1 MNELKT
7 TILFG
12 VTAAVLATAAMV
24 IDPGAATPDV
34 FSDQGEAFYPDF
46 TDPQAPKAIEVVD
59 YDEATATARPLKVEF
74 AEGTWRVPSHFNYP
88 ADAEENWTRMPR
100 IFEVASR
107 LGASRVVAECA
118 NLSKARELEP
128 LCQKFQID
136 LAIANQW
143 PYPFGRPSDY
153 SGLNGSVGSRIGAG
167 PDTGWF
173 AAGGQDPAELFD
185 IAGDRIKVVHLK
197 DVAAEGEYRPVDL
210 GDGIARLAPF
220 MAGLAEQG
228 FNGPLTVARDPG
240 KRITFDIGI
249 FGDATYEVHEEAVA
263 DDEVMRSLRQA
274 RTWALEHG
282 AVE

>member
-1 MNELKT
+1 MKLACMTSVFAGDPIETAVVKIADAGYRYVELSSVHCDYNT
-7 TILFG
+7 MTNAL
-12 VTAAVLATAAMV
+12 
-24 IDPGAATPDV
+24 IDNIAHEIARTGL
-34 FSDQGEAFYPDF
+34 
-46 TDPQAPKAIEVVD
+46 EVVA
-59 YDEATATARPLKVEF
+59 Y
-74 AEGTWRVPSHFNYP
+74 YP
-88 ADAEENWTRMPR
+88 AGAEENWTRMPR
-100 IFEVASR
+100 MFEVASR

-153 SGLNGSVGSRIGAG
+153 SGLNGTVGSRIGAG

-173 AAGGQDPAELFD
+173 AAGGQDPAELFE

-197 DVAAEGEYRPVDL
+197 DVAAEGEYCPVDL
-210 GDGIARLAPF
+210 GDGVAPLEPF
-220 MAGLAEQG
+220 MAGLADQG
-228 FNGPLTVARDPG
+228 FDGPLTVARDPG

-249 FGDATYEVHEEAVA
+249 FGDATYEVHEEEIS
-263 DDEVMRSLRQA
+263 DDEVMQSLRQA

>member
-1 MNELKT
+1 MKLACMTSVFAGDPIETAIVKIAEAGYRYVELSSVHCDYNT
-7 TILFG
+7 MTNAL
-12 VTAAVLATAAMV
+12 
-24 IDPGAATPDV
+24 IDNVAHEISRAGL
-34 FSDQGEAFYPDF
+34 
-46 TDPQAPKAIEVVD
+46 EVVA
-59 YDEATATARPLKVEF
+59 Y
-74 AEGTWRVPSHFNYP
+74 YP

-100 IFEVASR
+100 MFEVASR

-210 GDGIARLAPF
+210 GDGVARLAPF

-228 FNGPLTVARDPG
+228 FDGPLTVARDPG

-249 FGDATYEVHEEAVA
+249 FGDATYEVHEEAVP